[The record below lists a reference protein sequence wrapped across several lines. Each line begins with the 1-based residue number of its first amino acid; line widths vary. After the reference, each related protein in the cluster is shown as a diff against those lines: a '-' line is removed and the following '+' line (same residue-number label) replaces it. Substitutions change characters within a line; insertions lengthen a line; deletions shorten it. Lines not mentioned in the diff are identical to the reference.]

1 MYHLGIDSNNIF
13 IDKTK
18 EAINSLVLLEKAS
31 KLPLNLTLI
40 QKIFLELKKYKF
52 LILFYKI
59 SSLSMK
65 YIIKNLN
72 SKTPSVFLFD
82 IYRLNYYC
90 HLKLK

>member
-1 MYHLGIDSNNIF
+1 M
-13 IDKTK
+13 K
-18 EAINSLVLLEKAS
+18 EICNELNELLKEVFLLEKAS